1 MKHIRFLAMTV
12 ALAFIGGCSDPKP
25 EPAAQGPAPA
35 VSALTDEKD
44 DGLLGSGPI
53 VVENQVELTAQ
64 RDGVVASVEVETGT
78 PVRKGQLLG
87 MLDSQQIS
95 AEAEA
100 AEAKA
105 KSIEADVK
113 NWEAETKV
121 AEADASRAQS
131 MWESQLITKQDLEH
145 AHYKVEASR
154 YEVVREKE
162 NLRNAQAQARALAFE
177 AQKTKI
183 TAPFDGVVARRYIRA
198 GQKVSKDDKLFWVSA
213 TAPMRVRFMV
223 PELAASKVQKNA
235 VLEIFSL
242 ATPEETHMAKIIA
255 VSPVIDPASGTI
267 EAIAEIDGAA
277 GTLRPGMT
285 AQIRLPKK

>member
-1 MKHIRFLAMTV
+1 
-12 ALAFIGGCSDPKP
+12 
-25 EPAAQGPAPA
+25 
-35 VSALTDEKD
+35 
-44 DGLLGSGPI
+44 

-78 PVRKGQLLG
+78 AVRKGQLLG
-87 MLDSQQIS
+87 TLDAQQIS

-131 MWESQLITKQDLEH
+131 MWDSQLITKQDLEH
-145 AHYKVEASR
+145 ARYKVEASR
-154 YEVVREKE
+154 YEVLREKE
-162 NLRNAQAQARALAFE
+162 NLRNAHAQARALALE

-183 TAPFDGVVARRYIRA
+183 VAPFDGVVARRYIRA

-213 TAPMRVRFMV
+213 VAPMRVKFMV
-223 PELAASKVQKNA
+223 PELAASKIQKNA
-235 VLEIFSL
+235 QLEISSV
-242 ATPEETHMAKIIA
+242 AAPEETHMAKIIA

-267 EAIAEIDGAA
+267 EAIAEIDGTA